1 MFFSLFKREV
11 EGNWNPSELL
21 LFLLNTPST
30 IDNFGKRL
38 GDRIFYKELGP
49 LFLVN
54 SVFSLEGEKISEEMS
69 TIREERKSPTLIEEE
84 IDST

>member
-1 MFFSLFKREV
+1 V